1 PARPARP
8 PALHVQQLR
17 PPPVPDLHGAV
28 RQPARHQHH
37 RHPAGG
43 SVRAWR
49 AGRRRR
55 EPLAS
60 HRGPDGWPGQRAG
73 GAPLHHVVVHRVH
86 RYPHL
91 HGRLEQPSLREPA
104 RRGDDLRLQGRRRR
118 ISPVGARGPHR
129 SAPWRQS
136 LVKRARPLL
145 VLGVGNVYYGD
156 EGAGV
161 HLMHYLRTK
170 YVFPE
175 GVDVVDGGTLGWH
188 LLNLI
193 AEYDHV
199 VLVDAVA
206 APVGK
211 VYRFDHETVPAEIGY
226 GKLSSHEWEVPDLLT
241 AMQLHG
247 DLPEVTIVAIGVK
260 PLEFET

>member
-1 PARPARP
+1 
-8 PALHVQQLR
+8 
-17 PPPVPDLHGAV
+17 
-28 RQPARHQHH
+28 
-37 RHPAGG
+37 
-43 SVRAWR
+43 
-49 AGRRRR
+49 
-55 EPLAS
+55 
-60 HRGPDGWPGQRAG
+60 
-73 GAPLHHVVVHRVH
+73 
-86 RYPHL
+86 
-91 HGRLEQPSLREPA
+91 
-104 RRGDDLRLQGRRRR
+104 
-118 ISPVGARGPHR
+118 
-129 SAPWRQS
+129 
-136 LVKRARPLL
+136 VKRARPLL

-260 PLEFET
+260 PLEFETGEVGVTLSDVVRARMEALASVVLGEIERHGGTPIEVRRDLHAGDVFQAEEIVLGHA